1 MVSISPAHGGD
12 GLVRVRMHLSVTAGL
27 NALLQVESLLEEVQA
42 GRHKQLLLIN
52 GAAATLLLVD
62 EFQDLPRKQV

>member
-1 MVSISPAHGGD
+1 
-12 GLVRVRMHLSVTAGL
+12 MHLSVTAGL